1 MDTVLKTGKCLQCGK
16 KIHLVQ
22 IDKGAYKWMTDPDVM
37 SWKCIANRIFPVRSH
52 CPDMRK

>member
-1 MDTVLKTGKCLQCGK
+1 MATVLKTGKCLQCGK